1 VQWTAAA
8 TDSAELSLPAGTVGS
23 STVRQ
28 VEGTVVMAGETLV
41 TVVGNLTAD
50 PELRY
55 TNSGIPVV
63 GFTIASTPRTFDRE
77 RSEFVDGEPLFLRCS
92 LWRQAAE
99 NAAQSLQRGMRVIVN
114 GRLKQRTF
122 DDKEGQRRTVVEVD
136 AEEVAASLTYAK
148 AAVTKVTRSADDAPP
163 RQGQAPAAESGPAGQ
178 AQAPAGGEPHP
189 F

>member
-1 VQWTAAA
+1 
-8 TDSAELSLPAGTVGS
+8 
-23 STVRQ
+23 
-28 VEGTVVMAGETLV
+28 MAGETLV

-63 GFTIASTPRTFDRE
+63 GFTIASTSRTFDRE

-148 AAVTKVTRSADDAPP
+148 AAVTKVTRSAGGAPP
-163 RQGQAPAAESGPAGQ
+163 RQGQAPAAESRPAGQ

>member
-1 VQWTAAA
+1 
-8 TDSAELSLPAGTVGS
+8 
-23 STVRQ
+23 
-28 VEGTVVMAGETLV
+28 MAGETLA

-55 TNSGIPVV
+55 TNSGIPVA
-63 GFTIASTPRTFDRE
+63 GFTIASTPRHFDRE
-77 RSEFVDGEPLFLRCS
+77 RNEFIDAEPLFLRCA
-92 LWRQAAE
+92 LWRQAGE
-99 NAAQSLQRGMRVIVN
+99 NAAQSLTRGMRVIVQ

-122 DDKEGQRRTVVEVD
+122 DDKEGQRRTVMEID

-148 AAVTKVTRSADDAPP
+148 AAVTKVTRSTGGAPP
-163 RQGQAPAAESGPAGQ
+163 RQGPAPAAESRPAGQ

>member
-1 VQWTAAA
+1 
-8 TDSAELSLPAGTVGS
+8 
-23 STVRQ
+23 
-28 VEGTVVMAGETLV
+28 MAGEMLV

-163 RQGQAPAAESGPAGQ
+163 RQGQAPAAESRHAGQ